1 MRHVGLVTR
10 RQAEATGP
18 FGTQPIM
25 QRIICIT
32 AGQRAG
38 TTALQQAIA
47 HSRAAR
53 SYGEIFQAE
62 RDGTIDRRRSFHAF
76 ARQNGVALAD
86 AMGPQG
92 ANAIAQHYLDW
103 LKPEAGSRYVLID
116 VKLNSWLALS
126 PAWQYPHEEPFF
138 SRWLKREHAIFIFIW
153 RQSVADQILSLFIS
167 RELGIWHNLTPERLG
182 NRKLTAPIGLPY
194 KAVLTAPNQPDHTY
208 SRQDKCEFFPA
219 RSSLRGRITL

>member
-1 MRHVGLVTR
+1 M
-10 RQAEATGP
+10 A
-18 FGTQPIM
+18 
-25 QRIICIT
+25 
-32 AGQRAG
+32 
-38 TTALQQAIA
+38 
-47 HSRAAR
+47 
-53 SYGEIFQAE
+53 
-62 RDGTIDRRRSFHAF
+62 
-76 ARQNGVALAD
+76 VALAD

-153 RQSVADQILSLFIS
+153 RQSVAGPDPQPVHLPASLALAQS
-167 RELGIWHNLTPERLG
+167 HAGKAG

-208 SRQDKCEFFPA
+208 SRQDNANFFPA